1 MNSVYTSTMIEAA
14 KRRGI
19 SIEIFDNQLPVFSL
33 SYGNKLVR
41 CYNGLTD
48 LVGAATFHL
57 AHDKGAANRFLRK
70 FGFPVPNQAMYDGFS
85 KAVDFMQM
93 HESIVVKPVSQ
104 WGGRGVSTHIS
115 NKTDLRAALTFARRY
130 CDEIT
135 LEECV
140 TGVDWRL
147 IFVDRR
153 FICAIQR
160 DAASVYGNG
169 IDTLKTLI
177 MKKNKAARKI
187 DPSNI
192 VPFDRE
198 TARCIES
205 VNLTY
210 KTIPRQGEIIV
221 VRRTTNYHTGGTVSI
236 ITDKVPHNFINAGE
250 RIAKALDIP
259 LLGID
264 MLVDSN
270 KQSFT
275 IIELSPDMAISPPE
289 GDIVAEAFLDYLFPD
304 SIITS
309 RATRAA
315 YSNFST

>member
-1 MNSVYTSTMIEAA
+1 M
-14 KRRGI
+14 
-19 SIEIFDNQLPVFSL
+19 
-33 SYGNKLVR
+33 
-41 CYNGLTD
+41 TD

-57 AHDKGAANRFLRK
+57 ANDKGAANRFLRK
-70 FGFPVPNQAMYDGFS
+70 FGFPVPTQEMYEGFS
-85 KAVDFMQM
+85 KAVDFMHM
-93 HESIVVKPVSQ
+93 HKSIVVKPVSQ

-115 NKTDLRAALTFARRY
+115 NKSDLRAALTFAKCY
-130 CDEIT
+130 CDNIT

-140 TGVDWRL
+140 SGVDWRL
-147 IFVDRR
+147 IFVDCK

-160 DAASVYGNG
+160 DAAYVYGNG
-169 IDTLKTLI
+169 ADTIKALI
-177 MKKNKAARKI
+177 INKNKDASRI

-210 KTIPRQGEIIV
+210 KSIPRQGEKII

-236 ITDKVPHNFINAGE
+236 ITDQVPHYLINAGE
-250 RIAKALDIP
+250 RIAKTLDIP

-264 MLVDSN
+264 MLVDRSN
-270 KQSFT
+270 QSFT

-289 GDIVAEAFLDYLFPD
+289 GEMVVYCRRLK
-304 SIITS
+304 
-309 RATRAA
+309 R
-315 YSNFST
+315 